1 MEENTMKRI
10 GKIAVI
16 GALFLLLAAN
26 VEASDSRKMVLT
38 GTIYHEFTPV
48 GMVITSVDALLN
60 PVYMLDYSTLVN
72 LDYDSPTTTY
82 SGFGF
87 AKLEPFGL
95 PGVIG
100 FQIGK
105 RYGSYRNNIW
115 SGPVEDINDL
125 NALVSPI
132 CGQTNVGVDGVNV
145 ADLIGM
151 RSFGLYY
158 ALPLGDNLKLGF
170 GFNQIARNVSG
181 NRINDPQSVS
191 TEMDDT
197 FTKKISASMFRIGAG
212 YTWKDKINLNVDFGI
227 GNPKY
232 KYEYV
237 IAAGSLADGE
247 EASFSASDKD
257 LNLKLDYL
265 LNENTS
271 LVANMY
277 YLSFG
282 GSLDIDPDTA
292 TADDGTTYKRLQ
304 TSFLFLVG
312 SLFHGENYNYGIQ
325 LGFMSDTSKDELS
338 LQAAGTDT
346 QKNNPRTTYNP
357 ILRAF
362 GEKQLFNWFAMRAS
376 ITYTAYKEKTFYNL
390 DTDPATEDWESVSS
404 QPDSSLVIALGF
416 TVNMKK
422 GFYIEGYMYD
432 DIFREG
438 PYILTGNTSIP
449 DFNAGFSL
457 GIRL

>member
-1 MEENTMKRI
+1 MKRMEQI
-10 GKIAVI
+10 IVVGI
-16 GALFLLLAAN
+16 LFLFLVVN
-26 VEASDSRKMVLT
+26 MQASDSRKIVLT
-38 GTIYHEFTPV
+38 GTIYHEFTPT

-60 PVYMLDYSTLVN
+60 PVYMLDYPALVN
-72 LDYDSPTTTY
+72 LDYDSPTGTY

-95 PGVIG
+95 PGVFG

-105 RYGSYRNNIW
+105 RYGSYRDNIW
-115 SGPVEDINDL
+115 SGPGQDINNL
-125 NALVSPI
+125 NGLVSPI

-145 ADLIGM
+145 TNLNGM

-158 ALPLGDNLKLGF
+158 ALPLGDNLRVGL
-170 GFNQIARNVSG
+170 GFNQVGRDVSG

-197 FTKKISASMFRIGAG
+197 FTKKISTSAFRVGVG
-212 YTWKDKINLNVDFGI
+212 YTWKEKVNLNLDFGI

-237 IAAGSLADGE
+237 IATGSTADGE
-247 EASFSASDKD
+247 EADFAASDTD
-257 LNLKLDYL
+257 LNLKVDYL
-265 LNENTS
+265 LSENTA
-271 LVANMY
+271 LVANMS

-304 TSFLFLVG
+304 KSFLLLLG
-312 SLFHGENYNYGIQ
+312 PLFHGEGYNYGIQ
-325 LGFMSDTSKDELS
+325 LGFMSDTSKDEMS
-338 LQAAGTDT
+338 LEATGTDT
-346 QKNNPRTTYNP
+346 QKNNPRTSYNP

-376 ITYTAYKEKTFYNL
+376 ITYTAYKEKTLYNL
-390 DTDPATEDWESVSS
+390 DTDPATEDWESVSA
-404 QPDSSLVIALGF
+404 QPASSLVIALGF

-438 PYILTGNTSIP
+438 PYILTGNASFP

>member
-1 MEENTMKRI
+1 MKRMEQI
-10 GKIAVI
+10 IVVGI
-16 GALFLLLAAN
+16 LFLFLVIN
-26 VEASDSRKMVLT
+26 MQASDSRKMVLT
-38 GTIYHEFTPV
+38 GTIYHEFTPA

-60 PVYMLDYSTLVN
+60 PVYMLDYPALVN
-72 LDYDSPTTTY
+72 LDYDSPTGTY

-95 PGVIG
+95 PGVFG

-105 RYGSYRNNIW
+105 RYGSYRNDIW
-115 SGPVEDINDL
+115 SGPVQDINNL
-125 NALVSPI
+125 NGLVSPI

-145 ADLIGM
+145 TNLNGM

-158 ALPLGDNLKLGF
+158 ALPLGDNLKVGL
-170 GFNQIARNVSG
+170 GFNQVGRDVSG

-197 FTKKISASMFRIGAG
+197 FTKKISTSAFRAGVG
-212 YTWKDKINLNVDFGI
+212 YTWKEKVNLNLDFGI

-237 IAAGSLADGE
+237 IATGSTADGE
-247 EASFSASDKD
+247 EADFAASDKD
-257 LNLKLDYL
+257 LNLKVDYL

-304 TSFLFLVG
+304 KSFLLLLG
-312 SLFHGENYNYGIQ
+312 PLFHGEGYNYGIQ
-325 LGFMSDTSKDELS
+325 LGFMSDTSTDEMS
-338 LQAAGTDT
+338 LEATGTDT
-346 QKNNPRTTYNP
+346 QKNNPRTSYNP

-376 ITYTAYKEKTFYNL
+376 ITYTAYKEKTLYNL
-390 DTDPATEDWESVSS
+390 DTDPATEDWESVSA
-404 QPDSSLVIALGF
+404 QPASSLVIALGF

>member
-1 MEENTMKRI
+1 MKRMEQI
-10 GKIAVI
+10 IVVGI
-16 GALFLLLAAN
+16 LFLFLVIN
-26 VEASDSRKMVLT
+26 MQASDSRKMVLT
-38 GTIYHEFTPV
+38 GTIYHELTPA

-60 PVYMLDYSTLVN
+60 PIYMLDYPALVN
-72 LDYDSPTTTY
+72 LDYDSPTGTY

-95 PGVIG
+95 PGVFG

-105 RYGSYRNNIW
+105 RYGSYRDNIW
-115 SGPVEDINDL
+115 SGPGQDINNL
-125 NALVSPI
+125 NGLVSPI

-145 ADLIGM
+145 TNLNGM

-158 ALPLGDNLKLGF
+158 ALPLGDNLRVGL
-170 GFNQIARNVSG
+170 GFNQVGRDVSG

-197 FTKKISASMFRIGAG
+197 FTKKISTSAFRIGVG
-212 YTWKDKINLNVDFGI
+212 YTWKEKVNLNLDFGI

-237 IAAGSLADGE
+237 IAAGSTADGE
-247 EASFSASDKD
+247 EADFAASDTD
-257 LNLKLDYL
+257 LNLKVDYL
-265 LNENTS
+265 LSENTA
-271 LVANMY
+271 LVANMS

-304 TSFLFLVG
+304 KSFLLLLG
-312 SLFHGENYNYGIQ
+312 PLFHGEDYNYGIQ
-325 LGFMSDTSKDELS
+325 LGFMSDTSTEEMS
-338 LQAAGTDT
+338 LEATGTDT
-346 QKNNPRTTYNP
+346 QKNNPRTSYNP

-390 DTDPATEDWESVSS
+390 DTDPATEDWESVSA
-404 QPDSSLVIALGF
+404 QPASSLVIALGF